1 MYITDAAGGAVS
13 ACASVSGLL
22 LQQTGRRT
30 AVATPPILSSQPRTR
45 RRGRDPKLSSSKN
58 RFKFTIFLTLLLG

>member
-30 AVATPPILSSQPRTR
+30 AVATPPILSATDTAPRPR
-45 RRGRDPKLSSSKN
+45 PKIKQ
-58 RFKFTIFLTLLLG
+58 FKKPV